1 MIRSGLY
8 NESDLLGAKVRIISS
23 PSYMLFEEA
32 NNSRIYTIEK
42 IEYRILKDGKLKVV
56 ICLNGLNDRF
66 LPENLEILELRNC
79 E

>member
-42 IEYRILKDGKLKVV
+42 IEYRILTDGKLKIV
-56 ICLNGLNDRF
+56 ICLNDLNDRF

>member
-8 NESDLLGAKVRIISS
+8 NESDLLGAKVKIISS

-42 IEYRILKDGKLKVV
+42 IEYRILTDGKLKVV